1 MERDDRDFVC
11 VQCGQG
17 FRFSNGERDFY
28 LQNQLQLPKRC
39 RNCRG
44 GARRGAQGPSR
55 DAAPARGSLTRH
67 ELLTLELQVEVRRA
81 AGLLAIGFFTIFFA
95 GMGCLLAGLS
105 LIFAFWD
112 SQRILVS
119 VLVTAFFFLMASL
132 GAWKLSSQL
141 RRKPPMLADTLGELK
156 KDSDGLRGGMRNGS

>member
-1 MERDDRDFVC
+1 MENNTSSAGGPISKLLRSISNVLASLIDV
-11 VQCGQG
+11 GQ
-17 FRFSNGERDFY
+17 
-28 LQNQLQLPKRC
+28 
-39 RNCRG
+39 
-44 GARRGAQGPSR
+44 
-55 DAAPARGSLTRH
+55 TRL

-81 AGLLAIGFFTIFFA
+81 AGLLAIGFFTMFFA

-132 GAWKLSSQL
+132 GGWKLASQL
-141 RRKPPMLADTLGELK
+141 RRKPPMLADTLGELQ
-156 KDSDGLRGGMRNGS
+156 KDSDRLRSGMRNGS

>member
-1 MERDDRDFVC
+1 MENNTPSAGGPISKLLQSLRNVLASLIDV
-11 VQCGQG
+11 GQ
-17 FRFSNGERDFY
+17 
-28 LQNQLQLPKRC
+28 
-39 RNCRG
+39 
-44 GARRGAQGPSR
+44 
-55 DAAPARGSLTRH
+55 TRL

>member
-1 MERDDRDFVC
+1 MPDAQTPALAPKIWPVGALCRAIADALEARFNPVAVRGEISGFSRAASGHCYFSLKDEN
-11 VQCGQG
+11 GQ
-17 FRFSNGERDFY
+17 
-28 LQNQLQLPKRC
+28 LRC
-39 RNCRG
+39 
-44 GARRGAQGPSR
+44 AMF
-55 DAAPARGSLTRH
+55 
-67 ELLTLELQVEVRRA
+67 RRA